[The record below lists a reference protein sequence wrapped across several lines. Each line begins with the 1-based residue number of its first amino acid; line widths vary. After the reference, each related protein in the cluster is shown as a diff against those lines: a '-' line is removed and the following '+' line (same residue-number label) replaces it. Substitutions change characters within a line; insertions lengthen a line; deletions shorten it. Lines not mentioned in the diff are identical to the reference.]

1 MKKILTW
8 LRGVQ
13 NITFNMFICLYKYNI
28 FRIQLD
34 HLNFWKIKKK
44 KVREKNTFIYI
55 YIYICILYVYKLKI
69 LSLLIIKKY
78 FKLN

>member
-44 KVREKNTFIYI
+44 KVREKNTFLYV
-55 YIYICILYVYKLKI
+55 CILYVYKLKI